1 MLTRGAW
8 VALATE
14 GIVSPKERESV
25 RQELMDHIADHME
38 ALQAAGLSAEEAEEQ
53 AVAAMGDPNAIGALL
68 RKIHQPV
75 LTRILQICRWT
86 AILLAAVLVLQLA
99 ISLFDRNRGILD
111 RLWCGDPLTL
121 YGYDY
126 FQTETLPEEV
136 LARRV
141 AEAEGSVDLGDYRL
155 RILAVSLDRRE
166 EEGTRLTFLLEMKA
180 DHLWYTEPRM
190 RGTLTAAC
198 GGETNALPGQ
208 WHSHYRRLG
217 RHYIFAV
224 TYFEGDLLEEE
235 ELTLTFANE
244 ERSFTLPITLEGG
257 DVHEP

>member
-86 AILLAAVLVLQLA
+86 AIVLAAVLVLQLA
-99 ISLFDRNRGILD
+99 ISLFDSNRGILE
-111 RLWCGDPLTL
+111 RLWCDDPLII
-121 YGYDY
+121 YGYAN
-126 FQTETLPEEV
+126 FQTDELPEEV

-141 AEAEGSVDLGDYRL
+141 ADTEGAVDLGDYRL
-155 RILAVSLDRRE
+155 KTLKASLDRRE
-166 EEGTRLTFLLEMKA
+166 DGTRLTFLLEMKA
-180 DHLWYTEPRM
+180 DHLWYSASRLY
-190 RGTLTAAC
+190 GTMTVVC
-198 GGETNALPGQ
+198 GGKTNALTGQ
-208 WHSHYRRLG
+208 WHSHYRRL
-217 RHYIFAV
+217 RRYYLLTFAE
-224 TYFEGDLLEEE
+224 FEGDLLEEE
-235 ELTLTFANE
+235 DLTLTFANE

-257 DVHEP
+257 EVHEK

>member
-53 AVAAMGDPNAIGALL
+53 AVAAMGDPVAIGALL

-75 LTRILQICRWT
+75 LTRILQVCRWI
-86 AILLAAVLVLQLA
+86 ACLLAAALVLQLA
-99 ISLFDRNRGILD
+99 VSLFDSNRGILL
-111 RLWCGDPLTL
+111 RLWCGDPLPL

-126 FQTETLPEEV
+126 FQTETLPEDV

-166 EEGTRLTFLLEMKA
+166 DGTRLTFLLEMKA
-180 DHLWYTEPRM
+180 DRLWYNEPRM

-198 GGETNALPGQ
+198 GGETNALTGQ
-208 WHSHYRRLG
+208 WHSHYRRLR

-224 TYFEGDLLEEE
+224 TQFESDLLEEQA
-235 ELTLTFANE
+235 LTLSFTNG
-244 ERSFTLPITLEGG
+244 ERGFTLPITLEGG
-257 DVHEP
+257 DVHEK

>member
-53 AVAAMGDPNAIGALL
+53 AVAAMGDPNAVGALL

-86 AILLAAVLVLQLA
+86 AIVLAAVLALQLA
-99 ISLFDRNRGILD
+99 ISLFGSNWGILD

-126 FQTETLPEEV
+126 SQTDELPEGI
-136 LARRV
+136 LDRRV
-141 AEAEGSVDLGDYRL
+141 ADTEGAVDLGDYRL
-155 RILAVSLDRRE
+155 KPLKASLERR
-166 EEGTRLTFLLEMKA
+166 EEGTRVILLLELKA
-180 DHLWYTEPRM
+180 DRLWYIQPRLH
-190 RGTLTAAC
+190 GTMTVVC
-198 GGETNALPGQ
+198 GGETFSQERMWP
-208 WHSHYRRLG
+208 SYYRRLR
-217 RHYIFAV
+217 RHYLLTFAE
-224 TYFEGDLLEEE
+224 FEGDLLEEDG
-235 ELTLTFANE
+235 LTLTFANE
-244 ERSFTLPITLEGG
+244 ERSFTLPIRLEGG

>member
-53 AVAAMGDPNAIGALL
+53 AVAAMGDPNAVGALL

-86 AILLAAVLVLQLA
+86 AIVLAAVLVLQLA

-111 RLWCGDPLTL
+111 RLWCDDPLII
-121 YGYDY
+121 YGYAY
-126 FQTETLPEEV
+126 FQTDELPEGI

-141 AEAEGSVDLGDYRL
+141 ADTEGAVDLGDYRL
-155 RILAVSLDRRE
+155 KPLKASLERR
-166 EEGTRLTFLLEMKA
+166 EEGTRVILLLEMKA

-198 GGETNALPGQ
+198 GGETNALPGH

-224 TYFEGDLLEEE
+224 MYFEGDLLEEE

-257 DVHEP
+257 DVHET

>member
-53 AVAAMGDPNAIGALL
+53 AVAAMGDPNAVGALL

-86 AILLAAVLVLQLA
+86 AIVLAAVLVLQLA

-111 RLWCGDPLTL
+111 RLWCDDPLII
-121 YGYDY
+121 YGYAY
-126 FQTETLPEEV
+126 FQTDELPEGI

-141 AEAEGSVDLGDYRL
+141 ADTEGAVDLGDYRL
-155 RILAVSLDRRE
+155 KPLKASLERR
-166 EEGTRLTFLLEMKA
+166 EEGTRVILLLELKA
-180 DHLWYTEPRM
+180 DRLWYIPPQLH
-190 RGTLTAAC
+190 GTMTVVC
-198 GGETNALPGQ
+198 GGGTFSQERM
-208 WHSHYRRLG
+208 WHSYYRRLR
-217 RHYIFAV
+217 RHYLLTFAE
-224 TYFEGDLLEEE
+224 FEGDLLEEDG
-235 ELTLTFANE
+235 LTLAFANE

-257 DVHEP
+257 DVHET